1 MNPTPTTSLQQ
12 LEVVDSSLSSV
23 DAQLTERE
31 DVLETVNN
39 SLLVNKLNEN
49 QNESGLKATL
59 SAYATDE
66 DSLHS
71 SNDTLGDLYNSLHCS
86 TSVEE
91 CVNVTISRNVE
102 EQHQQVEQHG
112 QDETMNCAETTSAFD
127 EQFDEILNA
136 FNEEAKLRDSDLLAN
151 EDDISSTY
159 AEYDGIEVEHIG
171 QIISDEI
178 LQTCSKEGE
187 EKVINDGENPLFENS
202 RHSVGVVVLLIC
214 CFIIRFRL
222 PDEAVSY
229 LLKFMACILPH
240 GNRLMSSLYHFRNFI
255 KKFTCD
261 ALPNIIYHCNYC
273 YTVVEK
279 QSKQCPSCKNTLT
292 QSGAMAYF
300 LQIKLVSQLA
310 SLWKNPDFCNAVRKH
325 RFQHYRN
332 NVNSKLRDI
341 YDGNLYKKFFEN
353 NGILSNEN
361 NLSFSLNTD
370 GAPLFKSSSV
380 SIWPVYMLVN
390 ELPISQRKRRQ
401 NALLYG
407 VWISNKKPQM
417 WSFFKP
423 LFDEIQYL
431 ESSGHRFSDNEGNS
445 FLCKCILLTCT
456 CDLPARALVY
466 NCNQFNGEYSCWFCL
481 QKGETYKHETGG
493 ISHIYPYDEANP
505 KGPPRSRETIN
516 RDVQSAVEKIF
527 KNESKS
533 TVNGHK
539 GKFWFMY
546 LKYFDPV
553 KSCVIDYMHGVC
565 LGTVKQLL
573 TLWFDKK
580 NKSKDFSFF
589 HLRSQINDMLKTIK
603 PAIFVTRIP
612 RSIDEIAHWKSSEYR
627 NFLLYWGIPILEGIL
642 SRPYFVHFCLLAR
655 SIFILSKEGISN
667 QELESVEQALLL
679 FVEQYKH
686 LYGEQYLTLNQHQ
699 LVHLVDCVR
708 DTGPLFVNNCFIFED
723 LNGFII
729 KHIHGTQGVDTQ
741 LTNIINM
748 LKVPPIMYTIFLK
761 ESADEQVLLL
771 YNELSDSVTGRHR
784 YEHEIEDGIRP
795 IGSAHVK
802 VLTPTEQTIAYK
814 FAITEKEVN
823 VFNRIDMYR
832 KGFYVYSK
840 EYERL
845 QKRQQNVITCALGG
859 DMKLCTVISF
869 YQCFRRNK
877 EPINLALVNYFKKIQ
892 SVGCVW
898 QVECQDQ
905 LDMIPISCIMNV
917 NNIIKVY
924 GKTYICPSPNRYDRD

>member
-59 SAYATDE
+59 SAHATDE

-71 SNDTLGDLYNSLHCS
+71 SNDSSEDLYNSLHCS

-102 EQHQQVEQHG
+102 EEPHQQVGQHG

-187 EKVINDGENPLFENS
+187 EKVINDGEIPLFENS

-222 PDEAVSY
+222 TDEAVSY

-292 QSGAMAYF
+292 QSGAVAYF

-332 NVNSKLRDI
+332 NVNSKLSDI

-401 NALLYG
+401 NSLLYG

-423 LFDEIQYL
+423 LFNEIQYL

-493 ISHIYPYDEANP
+493 N
-505 KGPPRSRETIN
+505 
-516 RDVQSAVEKIF
+516 
-527 KNESKS
+527 
-533 TVNGHK
+533 
-539 GKFWFMY
+539 
-546 LKYFDPV
+546 
-553 KSCVIDYMHGVC
+553 
-565 LGTVKQLL
+565 
-573 TLWFDKK
+573 
-580 NKSKDFSFF
+580 FSY
-589 HLRSQINDMLKTIK
+589 
-603 PAIFVTRIP
+603 IP
-612 RSIDEIAHWKSSEYR
+612 
-627 NFLLYWGIPILEGIL
+627 L
-642 SRPYFVHFCLLAR
+642 
-655 SIFILSKEGISN
+655 
-667 QELESVEQALLL
+667 
-679 FVEQYKH
+679 
-686 LYGEQYLTLNQHQ
+686 
-699 LVHLVDCVR
+699 
-708 DTGPLFVNNCFIFED
+708 
-723 LNGFII
+723 
-729 KHIHGTQGVDTQ
+729 
-741 LTNIINM
+741 
-748 LKVPPIMYTIFLK
+748 
-761 ESADEQVLLL
+761 
-771 YNELSDSVTGRHR
+771 
-784 YEHEIEDGIRP
+784 
-795 IGSAHVK
+795 
-802 VLTPTEQTIAYK
+802 
-814 FAITEKEVN
+814 
-823 VFNRIDMYR
+823 
-832 KGFYVYSK
+832 
-840 EYERL
+840 
-845 QKRQQNVITCALGG
+845 
-859 DMKLCTVISF
+859 
-869 YQCFRRNK
+869 
-877 EPINLALVNYFKKIQ
+877 
-892 SVGCVW
+892 
-898 QVECQDQ
+898 
-905 LDMIPISCIMNV
+905 
-917 NNIIKVY
+917 
-924 GKTYICPSPNRYDRD
+924 